1 MLPYTGD
8 ALPPFAPADRVILL
22 GAGATV
28 GADFGKKFKTNV
40 RPPLNAD
47 FFTQLQRITG
57 KHRDVVPDVIQD
69 VIGLFGPNFELTLED
84 YFSQLEFLLDA
95 TDLVPTSQAAVTR
108 AQLRANRDRLMKALA
123 AVLEASTD
131 EPIRKHK
138 GCAHHKNVVRCLEA
152 HDTVISF
159 NYDCVMDDA
168 LRRVGNSK
176 WSAKY
181 GYAFT
186 APSRITG
193 SANWDPATPAP
204 TAAETI
210 YLLKL
215 HGSLNWQLPATAD
228 GEIKLKQRLHQQ
240 RGTPQFTI
248 VPPAW
253 NKSQKQE
260 PIFQDLWKKA
270 ERAIRT
276 AKCIAVVGFSFTPTD
291 LHVEAL
297 FRLALA
303 GGGLRTLVIAN
314 PSGSDRARIRE
325 IFARPLSKGAVV
337 RQYDSFQDFA
347 RALPECLS

>member
-1 MLPYTGD
+1 M
-8 ALPPFAPADRVILL
+8 PPFAPADRVILL

-28 GADFGKKFKTNV
+28 GADFGKRFKTTV

-57 KHRDVVPDVIQD
+57 KHHEVVGDIVKD
-69 VIGLFGPNFELTLED
+69 VIGLFGPNFDLTLED
-84 YFSQLEFLLDA
+84 YFSQLEFLLEA
-95 TDLVPTSQAAVTR
+95 TDLVPTSQATVTR
-108 AQLRANRDRLMKALA
+108 SQPRGNRDRLMKALA

-138 GCAHHKNVVRCLEA
+138 GCAHHRRLVECLEPR
-152 HDTVISF
+152 DTVVSF
-159 NYDCVMDDA
+159 NYDCVFDDA
-168 LRRVGNSK
+168 LRRSGDGK

-181 GYAFT
+181 GYAF
-186 APSRITG
+186 AKPSRVVG
-193 SANWDPATPAP
+193 HPLWDPPNPA
-204 TAAETI
+204 ASARDTI
-210 YLLKL
+210 YMLKL
-215 HGSLNWQLPATAD
+215 HGSLNWQLPPDPD

-240 RGTPQFTI
+240 RGTPKFTI

-253 NKSQKQE
+253 NKSQKEE

-276 AKCIAVVGFSFTPTD
+276 AKCVAVVGFSFTPTD

-303 GGGLRTLVIAN
+303 GSGLRTLVIAN
-314 PSGSDRARIRE
+314 PSGRDRARIRE
-325 IFARPLSKGAVV
+325 IFAQPLGRGAVV
-337 RQYDSFQDFA
+337 RQYDSFQEFA
-347 RALPECLS
+347 RALPDGLK